1 MDTGAA
7 LVLHGWQS
15 WEGKE
20 DMGRR
25 ICAELSHPQVPLNA
39 WGGRGDVMWH
49 SRAVSPL
56 AVEGQLAAGRDINT
70 GHGDPPLSS
79 RRV

>member
-1 MDTGAA
+1 MLWT
-7 LVLHGWQS
+7 LVYPWCSMASKAGR
-15 WEGKE
+15 
-20 DMGRR
+20 GRR
-25 ICAELSHPQVPLNA
+25 ICAELSYPQVPVSA

-49 SRAVSPL
+49 SRAVSVPL
-56 AVEGQLAAGRDINT
+56 AGEGQLAAGRDINT